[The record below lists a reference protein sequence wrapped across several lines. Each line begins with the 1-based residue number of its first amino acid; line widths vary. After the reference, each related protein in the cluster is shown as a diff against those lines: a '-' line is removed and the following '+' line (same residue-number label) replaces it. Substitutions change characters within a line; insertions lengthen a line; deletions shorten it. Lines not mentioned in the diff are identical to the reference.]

1 MTDNENSY
9 YEVCITLDSRLAKQL
24 KDVYISAIMD
34 FSGEAVEIA
43 DSKIIIR
50 TSKNRQ
56 FVDALLAH
64 IRNLND
70 NLYEIW
76 KKRITTTST
85 IEIKQNKDWIAEY
98 KRGVK
103 PLKCGRFYIYP
114 PWEKPSCNLSL
125 MQSLWEPKKSSI
137 DIPSVL
143 PHSNAFA
150 QPINLV
156 QDTKIANSTELLL
169 RKLPPKQPKKLWW
182 KLCGFYNFL
191 RTSLDLK
198 YVNLLKIYKSTQNVL
213 KGKIKST
220 EIINIVLEP
229 SLAFGTGH
237 HVSTYMCIE
246 SLQSLDAQEMLKN
259 KNLLDFGCGSG
270 ILALCAHK
278 MGANVDLCDIDENA
292 IVESK
297 KNFNNNNAT
306 ISHIWQGGIA
316 DKIAK
321 KGAKSGIYDIIVA
334 NIIASVLIE
343 QKDNIDS
350 SLKCGG
356 IVVLSGILDIYKDEV
371 LARFAGFTPLAIR
384 QKDEWIC
391 AILQKNRKNIA

>member
-1 MTDNENSY
+1 MTGNDSY
-9 YEVCITLDSRLAKQL
+9 YEICIALDSGDSSLAEQL
-24 KDVYISAIMD
+24 SDIYISEIMD

-50 TSKNRQ
+50 TSKDRQ
-56 FVDALLAH
+56 FIDALLAH
-64 IRNLND
+64 IEALSANLR
-70 NLYEIW
+70 EIW
-76 KKRITTTST
+76 QKPIKTTNT
-85 IEIKQNKDWIAEY
+85 IEKKQNRDWIAEY
-98 KRGVK
+98 KRGIK
-103 PLKCGRFYIYP
+103 PLRCGRFYIYP
-114 PWEKPSCNLSL
+114 PWEKPLGNSPLELHSADFGIFGASQTPSL
-125 MQSLWEPKKSSI
+125 ASRPKFAENYESQTEN
-137 DIPSVL
+137 PSVVDSTHCVESSKNQNAQSANPCKSFCYFWLIPKVESPL
-143 PHSNAFA
+143 PLNH
-150 QPINLV
+150 
-156 QDTKIANSTELLL
+156 
-169 RKLPPKQPKKLWW
+169 
-182 KLCGFYNFL
+182 
-191 RTSLDLK
+191 
-198 YVNLLKIYKSTQNVL
+198 NLLNNAPKSKLQN
-213 KGKIKST
+213 T
-220 EIINIVLEP
+220 INILLEP

-237 HVSTYMCIE
+237 HSSTFMCIE
-246 SLQSLDAQEMLKN
+246 AIQALDSQGVLKN
-259 KNLLDFGCGSG
+259 KKLLDFGCGSG

-278 MGANVDLCDIDENA
+278 LGAVVDLCDIDESA

-316 DKIAK
+316 EKIAK
-321 KGAKSGIYDIIVA
+321 NSAKSGIYDIIVA

-356 IVVLSGILDIYKDEV
+356 IAVLSGILDIYKDEV